1 MSMRWVKLGASAV
14 CLGVLLWWTDA
25 AEVLARL
32 RGADMMWIAVAALA
46 VTAAT
51 FSMAH
56 RWMIAARAFDIHL
69 GFAFAL
75 REYYLAQL
83 INTVLP
89 GGVAGDVAR
98 AVRARGAADVAR
110 AAQSVMAERLL
121 GQIAVL
127 GLMFAGFSAA
137 LSMPGGLD
145 WAGLGG
151 IVLAVLAAC
160 GMVIWAI
167 SGRDHGTGR
176 FVAIVLHLMCRPVLL
191 VHGGITTLCLILGF
205 YACARATGTTIPPEG
220 WATLIPL
227 VLCAM
232 LIPLSIGGWGWREG
246 AAAALFPI
254 IGAPASAGIAT
265 GITYGVVLFV
275 AALPA
280 GLILLHQ
287 SFSET
292 LSIKGKPDIP

>member
-1 MSMRWVKLGASAV
+1 MKAQGIKLAV
-14 CLGVLLWWTDA
+14 SVGCLAALLWWTNP

-32 RGADMMWIAVAALA
+32 RGADVTWTLLSLLA

-51 FSMAH
+51 FLMAS
-56 RWMIAARAFDIHL
+56 RWKVTAGAFGIRFSYL
-69 GFAFAL
+69 FAL

-83 INTVLP
+83 INSVLP

-98 AVRARGAADVAR
+98 AFRARGAADLTS

-121 GQIAVL
+121 GQIAIL
-127 GLMFAGFSAA
+127 GLMFAGFAVA
-137 LSMPGGLD
+137 LLMPGGPA
-145 WAGLGG
+145 WTRLGW
-151 IVLAVLAAC
+151 IVLMVLAGC
-160 GMVIWAI
+160 GVVTWVV
-167 SGRDHGTGR
+167 SRRDHAMGR
-176 FVAIVLHLMCRPVLL
+176 FMQMILRLIGRPVILL
-191 VHGGITTLCLILGF
+191 HGAITTLCLIFGF
-205 YACARATGTTIPPEG
+205 YACARATGTVIPAEA

-232 LIPLSIGGWGWREG
+232 MVPLSVGGWGWREG

-254 IGAPASAGIAT
+254 IGAPSSAGIAT
-265 GITYGVVLFV
+265 GITYGVVIFV

-280 GLILLHQ
+280 AAIPFAQ

-292 LSIKGKPDIP
+292 LSTKGKPDLP

>member
-1 MSMRWVKLGASAV
+1 MKTRVIKLLVSVG
-14 CLGVLLWWTDA
+14 CLAALLWWTDA

-32 RGADMMWIAVAALA
+32 RGADISWIALSLLA

-51 FSMAH
+51 FSMAS
-56 RWMIAARAFDIHL
+56 RWKITADTFGMQFSY
-69 GFAFAL
+69 AFAL

-98 AVRARGAADVAR
+98 AVRARGTADFVS

-121 GQIAVL
+121 GQIAIL
-127 GLMFAGFSAA
+127 GLMFAGFAMA
-137 LSMPGGLD
+137 LLMPSGPD
-145 WAGLGG
+145 WAGLGW
-151 IVLAVLAAC
+151 IVLAVLTGCAL
-160 GMVIWAI
+160 VVWAV
-167 SGRDHGTGR
+167 SRRDHATGR
-176 FVAIVLHLMCRPVLL
+176 FVQMILGLIHRPVFLF
-191 VHGGITTLCLILGF
+191 HGTITTLCLIFGF
-205 YACARATGTTIPPEG
+205 YACARATGTVLPAET

-232 LIPLSIGGWGWREG
+232 MVPLSVGGWGWREG
-246 AAAALFPI
+246 AAAALFPV
-254 IGAPASAGIAT
+254 IGAPASAGIAA
-265 GITYGVVLFV
+265 GISYGVVLFI

-280 GLILLHQ
+280 AAILFAQ

-292 LSIKGKPDIP
+292 LSTKGKPDLP